1 MTDPRH
7 VSLSRTGPC
16 AKPAVWCCSHGCGFW
31 KRQTAESECRVVAR
45 FTGLGFRRRSAEHC
59 HHTARADACGALGV
73 CADPQA
79 YSRQREPCPKPPDGG
94 GGERAL
100 SWVAWET
107 SGVCKMKG
115 RRSVPGPARQLVK
128 PFPTGSSSAIL
139 KPQPTRWDAVIEGV
153 GAGCWGS
160 GFPLLEWERTGAR
173 GRVDGPV
180 RPELGWDSCLI

>member
-1 MTDPRH
+1 MYAHLRDSYRSGGRQGGMTGIW
-7 VSLSRTGPC
+7 L
-16 AKPAVWCCSHGCGFW
+16 
-31 KRQTAESECRVVAR
+31 
-45 FTGLGFRRRSAEHC
+45 C
-59 HHTARADACGALGV
+59 HK
-73 CADPQA
+73 
-79 YSRQREPCPKPPDGG
+79 YPKPPDGG

-100 SWVAWET
+100 SWVAWEM